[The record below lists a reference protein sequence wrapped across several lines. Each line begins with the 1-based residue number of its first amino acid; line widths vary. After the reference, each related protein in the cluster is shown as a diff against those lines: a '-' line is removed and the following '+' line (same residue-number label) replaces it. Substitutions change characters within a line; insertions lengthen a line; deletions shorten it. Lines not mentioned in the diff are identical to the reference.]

1 MSAYGKLIQ
10 LFEVCLNFDL
20 NNYVRQDEDNF
31 IGTKNEQ
38 GPTIFHM
45 NFEIISRKDFFKVWD
60 DSLVHSSKTVYTRA
74 RYRTNLS
81 NQIKI
86 FIYVQEVKVS
96 YLIWKFVETIQ
107 HYQLHSFAC
116 QV

>member
-45 NFEIISRKDFFKVWD
+45 NFEIISRKDFFK
-60 DSLVHSSKTVYTRA
+60 
-74 RYRTNLS
+74 
-81 NQIKI
+81 
-86 FIYVQEVKVS
+86 F
-96 YLIWKFVETIQ
+96 
-107 HYQLHSFAC
+107 
-116 QV
+116 